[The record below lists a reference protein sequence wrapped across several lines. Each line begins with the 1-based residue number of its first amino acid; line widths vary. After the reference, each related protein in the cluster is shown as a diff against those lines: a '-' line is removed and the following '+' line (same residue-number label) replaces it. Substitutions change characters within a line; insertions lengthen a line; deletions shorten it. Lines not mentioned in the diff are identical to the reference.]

1 MTGKMFVRVL
11 IVVAVSVSIPAAAAN
26 AQTAFAATFQT
37 GVMKT
42 DVGPVEGVQTFPLL
56 DYGVAYTYA
65 GAQGETLG
73 FGIGAGGSMRMF
85 RVELVDGRE
94 VGFGAADAPFSV
106 NLFGNVTLRVKNVSG
121 GFVFETRR
129 LSVGAIDHENGFFT
143 DFGDYRNVF
152 GYGFT
157 LRGDIHRSA
166 LQVEYMKHSGGQ
178 METAHTRENGEYVEG
193 GRTIRLTFAQFF
205 STTFGVKVEWS
216 DSRIGAER
224 TGPNLFGDF
233 DHRSR
238 SIVAGIILAIV
249 G

>member
-1 MTGKMFVRVL
+1 MPRKTLVRLVT
-11 IVVAVSVSIPAAAAN
+11 VAAAFACVSTAPAE

-42 DVGPVEGVQTFPLL
+42 DVGPVAGVQTFPLV

-65 GAQGETLG
+65 GAQGNTFG

-106 NLFGNVTLRVKNVSG
+106 NLSGNVTLRVKNVSG

-157 LRGDIHRSA
+157 MRGDIHLSA
-166 LQVEYMKHSGGQ
+166 LQLEYMKHSGGQ
-178 METAHTRENGEYVEG
+178 METAHTRGNGEYVEG

-216 DSRIGAER
+216 DSQIRADR
-224 TGPNLFGDF
+224 TGPNVFGDF

-238 SIVAGIILAIV
+238 AIVAGIILAIV